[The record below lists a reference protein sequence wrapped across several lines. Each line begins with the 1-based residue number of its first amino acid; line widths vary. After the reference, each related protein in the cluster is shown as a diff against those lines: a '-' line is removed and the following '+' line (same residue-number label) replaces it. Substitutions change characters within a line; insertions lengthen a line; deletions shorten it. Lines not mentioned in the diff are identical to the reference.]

1 MYVRTLSNRY
11 RCVVGGWCGPWCY
24 SKSNSGACARV
35 TATTTRHSAAPTA
48 ASTSKLAH
56 ALTLQGL
63 GAVGDTLTFVRDA
76 DPHLILVSVCRR
88 LSLVVAQS
96 LWLTMSTLDAQHIFM
111 PLLIFESA
119 FSVNWQILKR
129 TLAQAVALAVPG
141 TPHHLCACNSLWLD
155 GLQPLSPPLP
165 IAGLLIS
172 TALTALV
179 AKFVFPYGWSWP
191 ASLVLGAT
199 LSATDPVAVVALL
212 KELGVSP
219 RLGTLIEGESLLND
233 GTAIVVFD
241 VFLEMVLVRAFLC
254 GAVQLCGS
262 LAYCAVAVCRV
273 TKLRRVASLAL
284 LRVCHWAVPC
294 LVRQALLCVRP
305 LLPLYAAHNVHLQA
319 LWLPGCRLLGWA
331 AHTMTH

>member
-1 MYVRTLSNRY
+1 MS
-11 RCVVGGWCGPWCY
+11 P
-24 SKSNSGACARV
+24 
-35 TATTTRHSAAPTA
+35 
-48 ASTSKLAH
+48 
-56 ALTLQGL
+56 
-63 GAVGDTLTFVRDA
+63 
-76 DPHLILVSVCRR
+76 
-88 LSLVVAQS
+88 VVAQS
-96 LWLTMSTLDAQHIFM
+96 LWLTTSTLVAQHIFM

-141 TPHHLCACNSLWLD
+141 TSITCVPVTVC
-155 GLQPLSPPLP
+155 GLTVYSPLSPSPLP
-165 IAGLLIS
+165 TAGLLIS

-241 VFLEMVLVRAFLC
+241 VFLEMVLVRPFLC

-262 LAYCAVAVCRV
+262 LAYCVMAVCRV
-273 TKLRRVASLAL
+273 TRLPRVASLAR
-284 LRVCHWAVPC
+284 LRACHWAVPC
-294 LVRQALLCVRP
+294 LVRQALLCVRR
-305 LLPLYAAHNVHLQA
+305 LLSRYAAHNVHLQA

-331 AHTMTH
+331 AHTTIH